1 MSILLP
7 SNYDSTTDTGYYGIV
22 PSEDLFTGEQLSN
35 IMNITEGTTHNNT
48 DGWLHFYVGQNATCN
63 RSGKPYEIFV
73 SKKSLRY
80 GISWD
85 HIDSKGGVEGKD
97 VVANNGIAYTCR
109 LLTGA
114 DANPSTKN
122 DGMGSE
128 WNNLI
133 YRVHSEV
140 VNTGTNKQIGANWA
154 NMSDTELGVNYQTTP
169 NGSYSWCQES
179 YSSATTRVVRGSSS
193 VSHFGN
199 GSPTYTATSIGWRP
213 VLVRFL

>member
-1 MSILLP
+1 M
-7 SNYDSTTDTGYYGIV
+7 G
-22 PSEDLFTGEQLSN
+22 
-35 IMNITEGTTHNNT
+35 ITEGTLHNN
-48 DGWLHFYVGQNATCN
+48 DGGWLHFYVGKNATCN

-73 SKKSLRY
+73 SKKTVRY
-80 GISWD
+80 GISWN
-85 HIDSKGGVEGKD
+85 HINSKNGIEGKP
-97 VVANNGIAYTCR
+97 VIANNGITYTCR

-114 DANPSTKN
+114 DANPATN
-122 DGMGSE
+122 RNGMGSE

-169 NGSYSWCQES
+169 NGSFSWCQEHYRAATRVS
-179 YSSATTRVVRGSSS
+179 RGDSSVSNFGDYNPTSATTL
-193 VSHFGN
+193 N
-199 GSPTYTATSIGWRP
+199 GWRP